1 MPDRANVT
9 SVDALKSFRANLIV
23 YQAKAR
29 PTLEE
34 VNSEVVRTRV
44 WLETDQRARWEAEV
58 RRRKKR
64 LEEAQQAVFSANM
77 STLRKVTVAEQL
89 AVQKAKHALEE
100 AEAKLKILKQWNREF
115 DTRVAPLVKQL
126 EKLHTVLSNDIPKA
140 VAYLTQSANT
150 LEEYAGIV
158 PSAVPDQSPPPSNQ
172 QSAVETGKSGHQ
184 SDPSLPEPAGQGV
197 SRTGKSSA

>member
-34 VNSEVVRTRV
+34 VNSEVVRVRV
-44 WLETDQRARWEAEV
+44 WLETDQRSRWEAEV

-77 STLRKVTVAEQL
+77 STLREVTVAEQL
-89 AVQKAKHALEE
+89 AVQKAKRALEE
-100 AEAKLKILKQWNREF
+100 AEGKLKILKQWAREF
-115 DTRVAPLVKQL
+115 ESRVEPLVKQL

-140 VAYLTQSANT
+140 VAYLAQSANT
-150 LEEYAGIV
+150 LEEYAGLT
-158 PSAVPDQSPPPSNQ
+158 PAVAPDQNPPPGNQ
-172 QSAVETGKSGHQ
+172 QPAVETAKSERPT
-184 SDPSLPEPAGQGV
+184 DPSRP
-197 SRTGKSSA
+197 

>member
-34 VNSEVVRTRV
+34 VNSEVGRVRV

-77 STLRKVTVAEQL
+77 STLREVTVAEQL

-100 AEAKLKILKQWNREF
+100 AEGKLKIIKQWNREF
-115 DTRVAPLVKQL
+115 GSRVEPLVKQL

-140 VAYLTQSANT
+140 VAYLTQAANT
-150 LEEYAGIV
+150 LEEYAGIT
-158 PSAVPDQSPPPSNQ
+158 PSAAPDQSSPPGNQ
-172 QSAVETGKSGHQ
+172 QPAVETAKPEGQ
-184 SDPSLPEPAGQGV
+184 ADPSLPEPAGQRL

>member
-34 VNSEVVRTRV
+34 VTSEVGRVRI
-44 WLETDQRARWEAEV
+44 WLETEQRTRWEAEV

-64 LEEAQQAVFSANM
+64 LEEAQQAVFSANL
-77 STLRKVTVAEQL
+77 SILRDITAAEQL
-89 AVQKAKHALEE
+89 AVQKAKRALEE
-100 AEAKLKILKQWNREF
+100 AEGKLKILRQWNREF
-115 DTRVAPLVKQL
+115 GSRVEPLVKQL

-140 VAYLTQSANT
+140 VAYLTQAANT
-150 LEEYAGIV
+150 LEEYAGIT
-158 PSAVPDQSPPPSNQ
+158 PSAAPDQSPPPGGQ
-172 QSAVETGKSGHQ
+172 QSAEGQ
-184 SDPSLPEPAGQGV
+184 ADPSLPEPAGQGIP
-197 SRTGKSSA
+197 RTGKSSA

>member
-34 VNSEVVRTRV
+34 VTSEVGRVRI
-44 WLETDQRARWEAEV
+44 WLETDQRTRWEAEV

-64 LEEAQQAVFSANM
+64 LEEAQQAVFSANL
-77 STLRKVTVAEQL
+77 SILRDITAAEQL

-100 AEAKLKILKQWNREF
+100 AEGKLKIIKQWNREF
-115 DTRVAPLVKQL
+115 GSRVEPLVKQL

-140 VAYLTQSANT
+140 VAYLTQAANT
-150 LEEYAGIV
+150 LEEYAGIT
-158 PSAVPDQSPPPSNQ
+158 PSAAPDQSPPPGNQ
-172 QSAVETGKSGHQ
+172 KPAEGQADLSV
-184 SDPSLPEPAGQGV
+184 PEPAGQGIP
-197 SRTGKSSA
+197 RTGKSSA

>member
-34 VNSEVVRTRV
+34 VTSEVSRVRI
-44 WLETDQRARWEAEV
+44 WLETDQRTRWEAEV

-64 LEEAQQAVFSANM
+64 LEEAQQAVFSANL
-77 STLRKVTVAEQL
+77 SILRDITTAEQL
-89 AVQKAKHALEE
+89 AVQKAKRALEE
-100 AEAKLKILKQWNREF
+100 AEGKLKILKQWNREF
-115 DTRVAPLVKQL
+115 ESRVEPLVKQL

-140 VAYLTQSANT
+140 AAYLTQAANT
-150 LEEYAGIV
+150 LEEYAGIT
-158 PSAVPDQSPPPSNQ
+158 PSAASEKSPPPNSQ
-172 QSAVETGKSGHQ
+172 QPVVESTRSVVQ
-184 SDPSLPEPAGQGV
+184 ADPSLPEPAGQGIP
-197 SRTGKSSA
+197 RTGKSSA

>member
-34 VNSEVVRTRV
+34 VNSEVVRVRV

-64 LEEAQQAVFSANM
+64 LEEAQAAVFSANM

-100 AEAKLKILKQWNREF
+100 AEGKLKILKQWAREF
-115 DTRVAPLVKQL
+115 ESRVEPLVKQL

-140 VAYLTQSANT
+140 VAYLTQAANT
-150 LEEYAGIV
+150 LEEYAGV
-158 PSAVPDQSPPPSNQ
+158 V
-172 QSAVETGKSGHQ
+172 
-184 SDPSLPEPAGQGV
+184 
-197 SRTGKSSA
+197 